1 MIRMYIHKEAKIIE
15 NKDVVVISDEAIAK
29 MKKRYGDD
37 IEERLKAVNMLFEA
51 IPSLRAENPEQL
63 KEIRKLAPHTFFLIP
78 GYGAQGGKAE
88 DIALGFD
95 KNGLWEAIEKSH
107 TRGVE
112 KR

>member
-1 MIRMYIHKEAKIIE
+1 MIRMYIHKEANIIE

-63 KEIRKLAPHTFFLIP
+63 KERVKSWIKSGKGYDDVKRILGDEEYQKMCKINEIRELI
-78 GYGAQGGKAE
+78 YNE
-88 DIALGFD
+88 IA
-95 KNGLWEAIEKSH
+95 
-107 TRGVE
+107 
-112 KR
+112 